1 MNDAINH
8 IWGTV
13 TIDGQELG
21 EVVARPELNF
31 AAKSLNKEDAT
42 AYYAITG
49 SLALSAIGLLAV
61 GVFYMRQWKK
71 EVEVSDDYEQAA
83 EP

>member
-21 EVVARPELNF
+21 DVVARPELNF

-49 SLALSAIGLLAV
+49 SLTLSAIGLLAV

>member
-1 MNDAINH
+1 LNDAINH

>member
-31 AAKSLNKEDAT
+31 AAKSLNKEDST

-61 GVFYMRQWKK
+61 GVFYMR
-71 EVEVSDDYEQAA
+71 
-83 EP
+83 

>member
-1 MNDAINH
+1 M
-8 IWGTV
+8 
-13 TIDGQELG
+13 
-21 EVVARPELNF
+21 VARPELNF

>member
-1 MNDAINH
+1 M
-8 IWGTV
+8 
-13 TIDGQELG
+13 QELG

>member
-1 MNDAINH
+1 M
-8 IWGTV
+8 
-13 TIDGQELG
+13 
-21 EVVARPELNF
+21 VARPELNF

-61 GVFYMRQWKK
+61 GVFYIRQWKK

>member
-21 EVVARPELNF
+21 EVVPRPELNF
-31 AAKSLNKEDAT
+31 AAKSLDKENAT

-61 GVFYMRQWKK
+61 GVFYMR
-71 EVEVSDDYEQAA
+71 
-83 EP
+83 